1 MKPRKLMKVKT
12 TLSLILLGSSLV
24 LGSNAYAKG
33 GVAPVSAPVAVGGGG
48 GGGTVKPPA
57 KNLVAPVFVP
67 TLADP
72 LAVGTPLGL
81 RQTAFTVAPGAI
93 NGAGVHGFDAT
104 GIIQNAKVDTNSD
117 VGPGI
122 TPGCSGSVT
131 VDNKNIII
139 PCGLIVQMPANTL
152 TWAAFVNGG
161 VKPLLDPS
169 PAGAPFTVPPGAI
182 NGAGVHGFDAT
193 GIIQNATLDSN
204 LCSSGSGSVT
214 IDSKVIT
221 IPCGLIVQ
229 MPANTLTW
237 KEFVAR
243 PLPALEITLVG
254 NKVGGT
260 YIAALAFVSQ
270 ELLHSLSGTITS
282 IDYSTGELIVD
293 GITRVQINDPF
304 GRFGRAQSPDARFSV
319 DDQNPTIHAGTGYP
333 MCVPRS
339 GPDKQVIAVGGI
351 VTFVKHPLN
360 GLTAYPT
367 INGIPQ
373 DPLCPQNN
381 RPLAVP
387 AGVSC
392 RSFADTGF
400 SPPVSGPLSAP
411 APGQTYCSQYVMR
424 ALPGAIVY
432 PTGRPIADTALLQL
446 VRSGNDADPS
456 QQAPFEVGDFITY
469 SGTVMVT
476 TPTTPTSTVGTFISA
491 HTIEANVGIFTQ
503 PGTQPAY
510 VAIGGFGIG
519 TADPTPAA
527 VTGVAQESTNRLSLE
542 AATTDFMT
550 PIDIYLVDEANGGVL
565 SGIINRW
572 VTPWEMTGE
581 CPPGIGGTAPLA
593 AACNGV
599 TGGISTSLTGP
610 QAQRD
615 RIRAVKAPL
624 GLLNRPSRTVRVVQ
638 RSLCTPKADAN
649 GFGSI
654 EACLATASKVANGLV
669 AGQYLAPN
677 FEFIFPENVKQGD
690 IPIPYDIW
698 HLPFIRFGEINGTPA
713 LTPQPW

>member
-1 MKPRKLMKVKT
+1 MKSRNLMKVST
-12 TLSLILLGSSLV
+12 MLSLILLGSSL
-24 LGSNAYAKG
+24 LGGNAYAKG
-33 GVAPVSAPVAVGGGG
+33 GVAPVPAPVAVGGGG
-48 GGGTVKPPA
+48 GGGTAKPPA

-72 LAVGTPLGL
+72 SPAGAP
-81 RQTAFTVAPGAI
+81 FTVPPGAF

-104 GIIQNAKVDTNSD
+104 GIIQNAIVDGS
-117 VGPGI
+117 
-122 TPGCSGSVT
+122 GCSGSVT
-131 VDNKNIII
+131 IDNKNIII

-152 TWAAFVNGG
+152 KWADFVAGG
-161 VKPLLDPS
+161 V
-169 PAGAPFTVPPGAI
+169 
-182 NGAGVHGFDAT
+182 
-193 GIIQNATLDSN
+193 
-204 LCSSGSGSVT
+204 
-214 IDSKVIT
+214 
-221 IPCGLIVQ
+221 
-229 MPANTLTW
+229 
-237 KEFVAR
+237 
-243 PLPALEITLVG
+243 PALEITLVG

-260 YIAALAFVSQ
+260 YIAALAFISQ

-282 IDYSTGELIVD
+282 IDYNTGELIVD

-333 MCVPRS
+333 MCVPRNIDPTTGS
-339 GPDKQVIAVGGI
+339 
-351 VTFVKHPLN
+351 L
-360 GLTAYPT
+360 YPT
-367 INGIPQ
+367 DNIAGIDHPR
-373 DPLCPQNN
+373 DPLCPQHN
-381 RPLAVP
+381 RPLAAGGCRNFGAAGFAPP
-387 AGVSC
+387 ASGEL
-392 RSFADTGF
+392 T
-400 SPPVSGPLSAP
+400 PPVLTVLGVL
-411 APGQTYCSQYVMR
+411 GQTYCSQYVMK

-432 PTGRPIADTALLQL
+432 PTGSPVVSSL
-446 VRSGNDADPS
+446 VRSVNEADPS

-469 SGTVMVT
+469 SGTVMGT
-476 TPTTPTSTVGTFISA
+476 TPISTVGTFISA

-527 VTGVAQESTNRLSLE
+527 VTGVAQESTNRLHLE
-542 AATTDFMT
+542 ASTTDFRT
-550 PIDIYLVDEANGGVL
+550 PIDIYLVDEAKGGVL
-565 SGIINRW
+565 SGILNRW

-581 CPPGIGGTAPLA
+581 CPPANGLPAAIGGNAPLA
-593 AACNGV
+593 TACNGV

-624 GLLNRPSRTVRVVQ
+624 GLLSQPSRTVRVVQ
-638 RSLCTPKADAN
+638 RSLCTPKAAVNN
-649 GFGSI
+649 GPGLVDD
-654 EACLATASKVANGLV
+654 CLKTASQTANLVANGLV

-677 FEFIFPENVKQGD
+677 FEFIFPENVKKGD

-698 HLPFIRFGEINGTPA
+698 HLPFIRFGEGIVTPA

>member
-104 GIIQNAKVDTNSD
+104 GIIQNAIVDGS
-117 VGPGI
+117 
-122 TPGCSGSVT
+122 GCSGSVT
-131 VDNKNIII
+131 IDNKNIII

-152 TWAAFVNGG
+152 KWA
-161 VKPLLDPS
+161 D
-169 PAGAPFTVPPGAI
+169 
-182 NGAGVHGFDAT
+182 
-193 GIIQNATLDSN
+193 
-204 LCSSGSGSVT
+204 
-214 IDSKVIT
+214 
-221 IPCGLIVQ
+221 
-229 MPANTLTW
+229 
-237 KEFVAR
+237 FVAG
-243 PLPALEITLVG
+243 PLPPLEITLVG

-260 YIAALAFVSQ
+260 YIAALAFISQ

-282 IDYSTGELIVD
+282 IDYTTGELIVD
-293 GITRVQINDPF
+293 GITKVQINDPL
-304 GRFGRAQSPDARFSV
+304 GRFGRATIADARFSV

-333 MCVPRS
+333 MCVPRTRVDQ
-339 GPDKQVIAVGGI
+339 GTD
-351 VTFVKHPLN
+351 
-360 GLTAYPT
+360 
-367 INGIPQ
+367 

-381 RPLAVP
+381 RPLALALGGCRNFSA
-387 AGVSC
+387 AG
-392 RSFADTGF
+392 FA
-400 SPPVSGPLSAP
+400 PPVSGELTPP
-411 APGQTYCSQYVMR
+411 VTGQKYCSQYVMR

-432 PTGRPIADTALLQL
+432 PTGRPIADTPLLQL

-469 SGTVMVT
+469 SGTVMGT
-476 TPTTPTSTVGTFISA
+476 TPTPTSIGGTFISA

-519 TADPTPAA
+519 TADPTLAA
-527 VTGVAQESTNRLSLE
+527 VTGVAQETTNRLSLE
-542 AATTDFMT
+542 AATTDFRT
-550 PIDIYLVDEANGGVL
+550 PIDIYLVDEAVGGVIP
-565 SGIINRW
+565 GIMNRW

-581 CPPGIGGTAPLA
+581 CPSANGLSAVNGGNAPLA
-593 AACNGV
+593 TACNGV
-599 TGGISTSLTGP
+599 TGGITTSLTGP

-624 GLLNRPSRTVRVVQ
+624 GLLSQPSRTVRVVQ

-654 EACLATASKVANGLV
+654 EACLASASKVANGLV